1 MSVSERAAPVMAALG
16 AVSTLL
22 CCLPL
27 SFAGAVGLAGLSA
40 AALEHRS
47 WLLVGSVVLLAVGF
61 VQVYRRP
68 AQCAPKSVVS
78 VTILWLSLALVAV
91 VFLMPQLVATLLADW
106 LG

>member
-1 MSVSERAAPVMAALG
+1 MNISQRVAPVLAALA

-27 SFAGAVGLAGLSA
+27 SFAGAVGLAGVSA
-40 AALEHRS
+40 VAVDHRF
-47 WLLVGSVVLLAVGF
+47 WLATGSIALLAVGF
-61 VQVYRRP
+61 VQVYRHPGR
-68 AQCAPKSVVS
+68 CAPRNRLSVITV
-78 VTILWLSLALVAV
+78 WLSLFLIAL

>member
-1 MSVSERAAPVMAALG
+1 MS
-16 AVSTLL
+16 T
-22 CCLPL
+22 
-27 SFAGAVGLAGLSA
+27 

-47 WLLVGSVVLLAVGF
+47 WLLGGSVVMLAVGF

-68 AQCAPKSVVS
+68 ARCAPRSVLS